1 MDWEDVAEEFITMG
15 DFLQIADDK
24 YDVRVREIDT
34 SFNMSA
40 RILIRPRRGSA
51 PVWTLC
57 PNVEDDE
64 ELFAVEIGY
73 LCRHLEMSPA
83 HFNQM
88 VVHTEENFE
97 LPDRRRRRRAS

>member
-1 MDWEDVAEEFITMG
+1 MDWEDDVVEEFITMG

-24 YDVRVREIDT
+24 YDVRVRDIDT
-34 SFNMSA
+34 SLNLSA

-51 PVWTLC
+51 PVWTPC
-57 PNVEDDE
+57 PKVEDDE

-73 LCRHLEMSPA
+73 LCRHLGMSPM

-88 VVHTEENFE
+88 VVHTEDLE
-97 LPDRRRRRRAS
+97 LTERRRRRRVS